1 MNTTSVVTGLRRQP
15 WRTLRI
21 ALVFLLG
28 LVVTWFALTEI
39 VYQVAVAEIA
49 PRIAPPPQ
57 RILPLKI
64 RQVGWVSIGETGPMR
79 MRPAYLGWFP
89 MALLGSFYFDKPPRT
104 SWFGAGYRAADFGE
118 RNQFTGIKGLEDRL
132 LAIIWITRHWTVD
145 QSISANF
152 DRSFYG
158 RDLFQPDSAS
168 RLYFGRPLDSLDLPQ
183 AVALIALTRSS
194 HYVFRGDSAGFTKSF
209 ASLQDRVIENFP
221 ELASERGPM
230 PRFLVSA
237 CPARSDSL

>member
-1 MNTTSVVTGLRRQP
+1 MTFPLILRKPRV
-15 WRTLRI
+15 LFG
-21 ALVFLLG
+21 AVAAFLVGMVLA
-28 LVVTWFALTEI
+28 WFALTEI
-39 VYQVAVAEIA
+39 VYHVAVADIV

-79 MRPAYLGWFP
+79 MRSAYLGWFP
-89 MALLGSFYFDKPPRT
+89 MAILGSFYFDKHPGK

-118 RNQFTGIKGLEDRL
+118 RNHFTGIKGLEDRL
-132 LAIIWITRHWTVD
+132 LAILWITRHWTVD
-145 QSISANF
+145 QAISANF
-152 DRSFYG
+152 DRSLYG

-194 HYVFRGDSAGFTKSF
+194 HFVFRGDSARFTRSF

-221 ELASERGPM
+221 ELATEKGPM
-230 PRFLVSA
+230 PRFLVNA